1 MDEVTC
7 MLVDDD
13 TLVRAGL
20 SALLN
25 TLPGIN
31 CISEAS
37 DGREA
42 LAMLENPPHP
52 DVVLMDIAMPELNGI
67 DATRQIR
74 REHPGVPVL
83 MLSTYTAETQVI
95 RSLRAGA
102 VGFVAKTASVGE
114 LEAAIRTAARGER
127 FLGTD
132 VTRVDIQEAPVQ
144 SSLER
149 LTSRQREILQL
160 IAEGYTSREI
170 AQKLEVARKTVE
182 THRAQL
188 MQRLGIRGVAGLV
201 RYAIEMGLIEP
212 DS

>member
-20 SALLN
+20 SALIS
-25 TLPGIN
+25 TLSGIT
-31 CISEAS
+31 CEYEAS

-42 LAMLENPPHP
+42 LGILATETP

-74 REHPGVPVL
+74 RDFPELPVL

-95 RSLRAGA
+95 RALRAGA
-102 VGFVAKTASVGE
+102 TGFVAKTASVSE
-114 LEAAIRTAARGER
+114 LEMAIRTAARGER
-127 FLGTD
+127 FLGSD
-132 VTRVDIQEAPVQ
+132 VSRVEVEEESVH

-149 LTSRQREILQL
+149 LTNRQREILQL
-160 IAEGYTSREI
+160 IAEGYTSKEI
-170 AQKLEVARKTVE
+170 AQKLDVARKTVE

-201 RYAIEMGLIEP
+201 RYAIEVGLIEP
-212 DS
+212 EA

>member
-1 MDEVTC
+1 MDDITC

-20 SALLN
+20 VALISS
-25 TLPGIN
+25 LPGIS
-31 CISEAS
+31 CDLEAS

-42 LAMLENPPHP
+42 LAMLSESLP

-74 REHPGVPVL
+74 RDYPALPIL

-102 VGFVAKTASVGE
+102 TGFVAKTASVSE
-114 LEAAIRTAARGER
+114 LETAIRTAARGER
-127 FLGTD
+127 FLGSD
-132 VTRVDIQEAPVQ
+132 ISRVDVEEESVH

-149 LTSRQREILQL
+149 LTNRQREILQL

-170 AQKLEVARKTVE
+170 AEKLDVARKTVE

-201 RYAIEMGLIEP
+201 RYAIEVGLIEP
-212 DS
+212 EV